1 MRILVYITFH
11 EHYEFFQKCL
21 NSVLKSYDLG
31 LFDLKIINTKPTSE
45 SVSFLNE
52 NTPLGIDIIHYSGNL
67 INIVNEVYKRFLGLY
82 DYIMRVDSDDFLVSN
97 SIFKL
102 VDYAQIDR
110 NANAICGGWNQI
122 DHKGRFLGGFMH
134 PNMHSSLGVH
144 GACTLFKCSSLLKLD
159 LKSIGI
165 NCQDGYASYIYLK
178 SLNIDYIKTLDD
190 IIFNYRRHNSNISS
204 SEDRLWD
211 NRKKILDFFCTKY
224 GHHKYIDIVV
234 TIIVI
239 CR

>member
-82 DYIMRVDSDDFLVSN
+82 DYIMRVDSDDF
-97 SIFKL
+97 
-102 VDYAQIDR
+102 
-110 NANAICGGWNQI
+110 
-122 DHKGRFLGGFMH
+122 
-134 PNMHSSLGVH
+134 
-144 GACTLFKCSSLLKLD
+144 
-159 LKSIGI
+159 
-165 NCQDGYASYIYLK
+165 
-178 SLNIDYIKTLDD
+178 
-190 IIFNYRRHNSNISS
+190 
-204 SEDRLWD
+204 
-211 NRKKILDFFCTKY
+211 
-224 GHHKYIDIVV
+224 
-234 TIIVI
+234 
-239 CR
+239 